1 MRKLTAFQEI
11 KQSHILASFS
21 EMEALIYLL
30 KSHIESQYSE
40 SDLILVNG
48 FNLLTDG
55 ALMDLY
61 QAITLEQE
69 KTDSKAEVSN
79 ER

>member
-1 MRKLTAFQEI
+1 MPNSITLQAFKQE
-11 KQSHILASFS
+11 QMLARFS
-21 EMEALIYLL
+21 EVESLIFL
-30 KSHIESQYSE
+30 KHYIENSYGE
-40 SDLILVNG
+40 TDLTLVHS

-61 QAITLEQE
+61 QAITLEPNQ
-69 KTDSKAEVSN
+69 TDSKAEVSN